1 MEPLTALNIGV
12 SLYTADVEWLRS
24 AYGESWPDRLRDLVH
39 EQIRRIEAWAKIDRM
54 EARLTAERLRES
66 RER

>member
-12 SLYTADVEWLRS
+12 SLYTIDVEWLQG
-24 AYGESWPDRLRDLVH
+24 AYGESWPDKLCDLVH
-39 EQIRRIEAWAKIDRM
+39 EQIRRIVVRAKIDRM
-54 EARLTAERLRES
+54 EDKLTAERLRQG